1 MAALAAL
8 AADESPRA
16 AMMAAPRFCTV
27 GMKLVSSQAWSLI
40 MGQTFLP
47 SASAWNRS
55 GYWVAEWLPQTV
67 ILRRLVTGLPS
78 LAPICDS
85 ERLWSRRIMP
95 VNCRGDR
102 LGAFFIA
109 ISALVF
115 AGLPTIRT
123 FTLRLATAFNALPCG
138 TKIAPLASRRSL
150 RSLPAV
156 RGRAQIGRASW
167 RER

>member
-1 MAALAAL
+1 MPIVIQSPSGVPMAQSRIWSIAALAAL
-8 AADESPRA
+8 AAEDSPRA

-40 MGQTFLP
+40 RGQTFLP

-55 GYWVAEWLPQTV
+55 GYCVAEWLPHTI
-67 ILRRLVTGLPS
+67 ILRRLVTGFAI
-78 LAPICDS
+78 LALIWES
-85 ERLWSRRIMP
+85 ERLWSRRIMA

-115 AGLPTIRT
+115 AGLPTTST
-123 FTLRLATAFNALPCG
+123 FTLRLATVL
-138 TKIAPLASRRSL
+138 
-150 RSLPAV
+150 
-156 RGRAQIGRASW
+156 
-167 RER
+167 

>member
-8 AADESPRA
+8 AAEDRPRA

-40 MGQTFLP
+40 IGQTFLP

-55 GYWVAEWLPQTV
+55 GYWVAEWLPHTV
-67 ILRRLVTGLPS
+67 ILRRLVTGLPIF
-78 LAPICDS
+78 AAICDS

-109 ISALVF
+109 ISALVL
-115 AGLPTIRT
+115 AGMATT
-123 FTLRLATAFNALPCG
+123 KHFTL
-138 TKIAPLASRRSL
+138 AS
-150 RSLPAV
+150 PHP
-156 RGRAQIGRASW
+156 
-167 RER
+167 